1 MRHRNDRVRTRAA
14 ALLGATFLCAPAN
27 AACEFAIV
35 KQQIDAVLE
44 REAEKFRRE
53 VRSGTDSLEVVNSLV
68 TAPMREKIDICRFE
82 ASEYLAKRG
91 FPPGG
96 H

>member
-1 MRHRNDRVRTRAA
+1 
-14 ALLGATFLCAPAN
+14 
-27 AACEFAIV
+27 
-35 KQQIDAVLE
+35 
-44 REAEKFRRE
+44 
-53 VRSGTDSLEVVNSLV
+53 VNSLV